1 MEKKLIVSPS
11 PHIHGAMTTRRL
23 MKDVVIA
30 LIPAL
35 IVATIVYGTSAL
47 IVTGVSVAACVAF
60 EYLIQR
66 FMLKGPVTI
75 GDYSAVVTGLLLGFN
90 LPNSLPIWIVLIG
103 ALVAVG
109 VGKMSFGGL
118 GRNPFNPALVG
129 RVFLLISFPA
139 QMTSYVTPSGVDS
152 LSGASIPVE
161 ISAEMSVDAVSGP
174 TLLGYVKEALAG
186 GRSDG
191 PSEFLRRH
199 AAGLPQRVAGRNS
212 GFGIAARR
220 HLLALPPGHH
230 LAYPGSRARIDDRF
244 LRHSMGCRSSA
255 LHESA
260 LPSADGRRFAR
271 RPVHG
276 HRLRNLADD
285 VAGHADLRSGDR
297 DHHDS
302 DPRMGRLS
310 GRHVFRYSDYE
321 RRRAADQ
328 QVCQA
333 EALRSRCG
341 PVTFKEYEYGEFV
354 EKYGSYAA
362 GHHLRF
368 GGGRGNDLR
377 DHPRA
382 HRRSQERED
391 RQCGRA
397 GRAAV
402 RQQSGRDENDR
413 LAGRQDRYGLYGP
426 VGTGHGRICDRDI
439 FQQRIRR

>member
-90 LPNSLPIWIVLIG
+90 LPSSLPIWIVLIG

-186 GRSDG
+186 GQTTADLTDRLNSYGDMLLGFRS
-191 PSEFLRRH
+191 
-199 AAGLPQRVAGRNS
+199 GLAGRNS

-230 LAYPGSRARIDDRF
+230 LAYPGSRARIDGRF

-285 VAGHADLRSGDR
+285 AAGHADLRERGSG
-297 DHHDS
+297 S
-302 DPRMGRLS
+302 
-310 GRHVFRYSDYE
+310 
-321 RRRAADQ
+321 
-328 QVCQA
+328 
-333 EALRSRCG
+333 SR
-341 PVTFKEYEYGEFV
+341 F
-354 EKYGSYAA
+354 
-362 GHHLRF
+362 
-368 GGGRGNDLR
+368 
-377 DHPRA
+377 
-382 HRRSQERED
+382 
-391 RQCGRA
+391 
-397 GRAAV
+397 
-402 RQQSGRDENDR
+402 
-413 LAGRQDRYGLYGP
+413 
-426 VGTGHGRICDRDI
+426 
-439 FQQRIRR
+439 

>member
-90 LPNSLPIWIVLIG
+90 LPSSLPVWIVLIG

-139 QMTSYVTPSGVDS
+139 QMTTYVTPSEVDS

-186 GRSDG
+186 GQTTADLTDRLNSYGDMLLGFRSG
-191 PSEFLRRH
+191 SLGE
-199 AAGLPQRVAGRNS
+199 
-212 GFGIAARR
+212 IAALALLLGGIYLLCRR
-220 HLLALPPGHH
+220 VITWHIPVAVLGSMAVFSGILWVADPLHYMNPLFHLLTGGALLGALFMATDYVTSPMTSRGM
-230 LAYPGSRARIDDRF
+230 LIYGAGIGIITILIRVWGAYPEGMS
-244 LRHSMGCRSSA
+244 
-255 LHESA
+255 
-260 LPSADGRRFAR
+260 FAILIMNAVV
-271 RPVHG
+271 P
-276 HRLRNLADD
+276 LIN
-285 VAGHADLRSGDR
+285 
-297 DHHDS
+297 
-302 DPRMGRLS
+302 
-310 GRHVFRYSDYE
+310 
-321 RRRAADQ
+321 
-328 QVCQA
+328 
-333 EALRSRCG
+333 
-341 PVTFKEYEYGEFV
+341 
-354 EKYGSYAA
+354 KYVKPK
-362 GHHLRF
+362 RF
-368 GGGRGNDLR
+368 G
-377 DHPRA
+377 A
-382 HRRSQERED
+382 
-391 RQCGRA
+391 
-397 GRAAV
+397 AAV
-402 RQQSGRDENDR
+402 R
-413 LAGRQDRYGLYGP
+413 
-426 VGTGHGRICDRDI
+426 
-439 FQQRIRR
+439 

>member
-90 LPNSLPIWIVLIG
+90 LPSSLPIWIVLIG

-186 GRSDG
+186 G
-191 PSEFLRRH
+191 
-199 AAGLPQRVAGRNS
+199 
-212 GFGIAARR
+212 
-220 HLLALPPGHH
+220 
-230 LAYPGSRARIDDRF
+230 
-244 LRHSMGCRSSA
+244 
-255 LHESA
+255 
-260 LPSADGRRFAR
+260 
-271 RPVHG
+271 
-276 HRLRNLADD
+276 
-285 VAGHADLRSGDR
+285 
-297 DHHDS
+297 
-302 DPRMGRLS
+302 
-310 GRHVFRYSDYE
+310 
-321 RRRAADQ
+321 
-328 QVCQA
+328 
-333 EALRSRCG
+333 
-341 PVTFKEYEYGEFV
+341 
-354 EKYGSYAA
+354 
-362 GHHLRF
+362 
-368 GGGRGNDLR
+368 
-377 DHPRA
+377 
-382 HRRSQERED
+382 
-391 RQCGRA
+391 
-397 GRAAV
+397 
-402 RQQSGRDENDR
+402 
-413 LAGRQDRYGLYGP
+413 
-426 VGTGHGRICDRDI
+426 
-439 FQQRIRR
+439 

>member
-90 LPNSLPIWIVLIG
+90 LPSSLPIWIVLIG

-161 ISAEMSVDAVSGP
+161 ISRRDERRCRIGTDAARLCKRS
-174 TLLGYVKEALAG
+174 ACRRSDD

-230 LAYPGSRARIDDRF
+230 LAYPGSRARIDGRF

-285 VAGHADLRSGDR
+285 AAGHADLRERGSG
-297 DHHDS
+297 S
-302 DPRMGRLS
+302 
-310 GRHVFRYSDYE
+310 
-321 RRRAADQ
+321 
-328 QVCQA
+328 
-333 EALRSRCG
+333 SR
-341 PVTFKEYEYGEFV
+341 F
-354 EKYGSYAA
+354 
-362 GHHLRF
+362 
-368 GGGRGNDLR
+368 
-377 DHPRA
+377 
-382 HRRSQERED
+382 
-391 RQCGRA
+391 
-397 GRAAV
+397 
-402 RQQSGRDENDR
+402 
-413 LAGRQDRYGLYGP
+413 
-426 VGTGHGRICDRDI
+426 
-439 FQQRIRR
+439 